1 MAIKKVSNTMKIITI
16 IIAISML
23 IPIAIQAYAFFA
35 NRETKTVMMTVNGQ
49 KIYKEDFEEKYSE
62 FSKKLEQVDKQV
74 MEANKIKEEDYK
86 TLPEELKKEYIL
98 SALIRE
104 ALNKSL
110 NKELGVKVSKKDINE
125 KYTELETQ
133 VGGSANLVAA
143 LNSKGETVENVR
155 KQIEAYLADEKKLEL
170 IKEKINVSDV
180 DIENHYKQLKFS
192 QYEDKSFEEVKEEV
206 KQELLDS
213 LVSVYEM
220 SLLENA
226 FNTATYKFKDES
238 IEPIFNKLKEEYFS
252 LEEYKYTNYDLVFRI
267 VNFLYDKGKG
277 YYEDFDKDFKDM
289 LKTELERYIRIKDRA
304 LEAGLELNK
313 DLLPK
318 YQLFEITDKY
328 VTKLTIEYRG
338 SDEELKAIFE
348 QYGSYFD
355 IKHTVSGEIIGKV
368 YKPTSEDDKE
378 TKLKVEELM
387 KTINKDNF
395 TEKAKELS
403 KDPGSASNGGS
414 LGTADINNF
423 VPEFKAAVQSAKVG
437 EIVGPVKTD
446 YGYHVIYVESKD
458 EKNPSLATLS
468 HILFSIEIGEK
479 TKEETKAD
487 IDKIKDEISSGK
499 LKWED
504 IANDKTDKYKDY
516 VKDSFSKLEIT
527 SQLPLIGYNKEIND
541 KLFSANVGEFLEF
554 SMSDSYVLIQKTED
568 IPYRK
573 VTFEEV
579 KEKLN
584 FLAAQNNAL
593 KVLNEI

>member
-458 EKNPSLATLS
+458 EKNPSLVTLS

-527 SQLPLIGYNKEIND
+527 SQLPIIGYNKEIND